1 VAESAVALNSAPP
14 RRRRVWNVSFLDP
27 LVYMQ
32 ALAILLLLVLI
43 AYPAGILL
51 SLSIR
56 DGSGAF
62 SLLWYVQAYT
72 TPRNYEAILN
82 TLVIGAGAAVL
93 ASIAGTFLAWAIV
106 RTDMPGRRVM
116 EMASVVPFISTPFLG
131 ALAWIL
137 LGSPETGLVNQLWR
151 YLGGTGALIE
161 IYSIEG
167 IIFVIALYEMPFVF
181 LMVSGAL
188 RSMDPSLEEAS
199 LSSGAGLFAT
209 TVKVTLPLVLP
220 AILASSLLVFVLA
233 AEQFAVPA
241 VLGSPARIRVL
252 TTAIVETQYRY
263 PPQHG
268 LGAALCVTLL
278 LIAMAG
284 LWVQRRLL
292 RGRSYTTVAGKSA
305 HPRRVALG
313 PFRWVV
319 LAICVAY
326 LTLAVLLPFLTL
338 FLSSVRTFWTAE
350 FEWNQLTLEHYR
362 WILFDYPITQR
373 AIFNSLL
380 LGVVGATVTML
391 LCALLSFLTL
401 RTRLPGRKLLDYLTM
416 VPLGFPGVVLA
427 FGLLQAWIHPPLV
440 LYGTI
445 WILFIAYITRYIP
458 IGVRSTSATL
468 VQIHPELEEA
478 SISCGANWLQTLK
491 NVTLPLLKPGILAGW
506 ALLFVAFTRELSASI
521 LLYSPGREVLSVAI
535 YDLHQNGAF
544 RPLSALAF
552 LQIVISL
559 VMLALAKWLVRLDRE
574 SGT

>member
-1 VAESAVALNSAPP
+1 MAESAVALISAPP
-14 RRRRVWNVSFLDP
+14 RRRAWRVSFQDP
-27 LVYMQ
+27 LLYVQ
-32 ALAILLLLVLI
+32 AFAILLLLVLI
-43 AYPAGILL
+43 LYPAGILL
-51 SLSIR
+51 NLSIR
-56 DGSGAF
+56 DGGGAF
-62 SLLWYVQAYT
+62 SLLWYIQAYS

-93 ASIAGTFLAWAIV
+93 ASLAGTFLAWAIV
-106 RTDMPGRRVM
+106 RTDMPGRRLM

-137 LGSPETGLVNQLWR
+137 LGSPETGLVNQFWR
-151 YLGGTGALIE
+151 YLGGTGSLIH

-268 LGAALCVTLL
+268 LGAALCMTLL
-278 LIAMAG
+278 LIALAG

-305 HPRRVALG
+305 HPHRVALG

-319 LAICVAY
+319 LAVCVAY
-326 LTLAVLLPFLTL
+326 LTLAVVLPFLTL

-350 FEWNQLTLEHYR
+350 FEWSQLTLEHYR

-391 LCALLSFLTL
+391 LCAVLSFLTL
-401 RTRLPGRKLLDYLTM
+401 RTRLPGRKLLDYLTI

-445 WILFIAYITRYIP
+445 WILFIAYITRYLP

-552 LQIVISL
+552 LQIAISL
-559 VMLALAKWLVRLDRE
+559 VMLGLAKWLVRLDRE
-574 SGT
+574 TGT

>member
-1 VAESAVALNSAPP
+1 V
-14 RRRRVWNVSFLDP
+14 
-27 LVYMQ
+27 Q

-43 AYPAGILL
+43 VYPAGILL
-51 SLSIR
+51 NLSVR

-62 SLLWYVQAYT
+62 SLLWYIQAYT
-72 TPRNYEAILN
+72 TARNYEAILN
-82 TLVIGAGAAVL
+82 TLVIGGGAAVL
-93 ASIAGTFLAWAIV
+93 ASIAGTFLAWAVV

-116 EMASVVPFISTPFLG
+116 EMASVVPFISTPFIG

-137 LGSPETGLVNQLWR
+137 LGSPETGLVNQFWR
-151 YLGGTGALIE
+151 YIGGTGSLIQ

-181 LMVSGAL
+181 LMVGGAL
-188 RSMDPSLEEAS
+188 RSMDPTLEEAS

-209 TVKVTLPLVLP
+209 TLKVTLPLVLP

-268 LGAALCVTLL
+268 LGASLCVTLL
-278 LIAMAG
+278 LIAMVG
-284 LWVQRRLL
+284 LWIQRRLL

-313 PFRWVV
+313 AFRWVV
-319 LAICVAY
+319 LAVCVAY
-326 LTLAVLLPFLTL
+326 LALAVLLPFLTL
-338 FLSSVRTFWTAE
+338 FLSSIRTFWTAE
-350 FEWNQLTLEHYR
+350 FEWDQLTLEHYR

-373 AIFNSLL
+373 AIFNSLF
-380 LGVVGATVTML
+380 LGVVGATVTMV
-391 LCALLSFLTL
+391 LCAVLSFLTL

-445 WILFIAYITRYIP
+445 WILFIAYITRYLP
-458 IGVRSTSATL
+458 IGVRATSATL

-478 SISCGANWLQTLK
+478 SISCGANWFQTLK
-491 NVTLPLLKPGILAGW
+491 NITLPLLKPGILAGW

-559 VMLALAKWLVRLDRE
+559 VMLALAKWLARLDRA
-574 SGT
+574 GAG